1 MRIFRK
7 RKRATSPHNDSASL
21 SESPPPAERKIQSG
35 LKKGTVTA
43 VEQPL
48 ELSKTEANVL
58 ASKGTAYDATS
69 SSDSVSCFG
78 GLGLAP
84 WLAKACEELSMVTP
98 TPIQRHC
105 IPAILSGQDVLGS
118 AETGSGKTAAFA
130 LPLLHILATD
140 PHGYFAVV
148 LTPTR

>member
-1 MRIFRK
+1 MTPLLPPFQ
-7 RKRATSPHNDSASL
+7 SL
-21 SESPPPAERKIQSG
+21 
-35 LKKGTVTA
+35 
-43 VEQPL
+43 
-48 ELSKTEANVL
+48 VL
-58 ASKGTAYDATS
+58 VDWALL
-69 SSDSVSCFG
+69 
-78 GLGLAP
+78 LGWQKP
-84 WLAKACEELSMVTP
+84 CEELSMVTP